1 MKKNDG
7 IQKELRKKKKE
18 LVDKKW
24 IIQIIG
30 MAFLISFAF
39 SFLSETT
46 IPKVNVFLG
55 IIILI
60 LFILIGILFD
70 IIGVAVT
77 SSDEAPFH
85 SMNSRKVKGADI
97 AVMLKQNADKVSSF
111 CNDVVGDICGIVSGT
126 AASIIA
132 LSLADTF
139 HMNNFF
145 ITLFVTA
152 IVASLTIG
160 GKAIGKSF
168 AINKSNY
175 ILYEVSKII
184 SKVYKAKKYVLEK
197 EYLF

>member
-30 MAFLISFAF
+30 MAFLISFVF

-126 AASIIA
+126 ASSIIA

-139 HMNNFF
+139 YMNNFF

-184 SKVYKAKKYVLEK
+184 SKVYKVKK
-197 EYLF
+197 

>member
-1 MKKNDG
+1 MKKNDS
-7 IQKELRKKKKE
+7 IQKELKRKKKE

-24 IIQIIG
+24 VTQIIW

-60 LFILIGILFD
+60 LFILIGIMFD

-85 SMNSRKVKGADI
+85 SMNSRKVRGADV

-132 LSLADTF
+132 LSLANTF
-139 HMNNFF
+139 HINSFF

-184 SKVYKAKKYVLEK
+184 SKFYKVKK
-197 EYLF
+197 

>member
-1 MKKNDG
+1 MKNKDDLKS
-7 IQKELRKKKKE
+7 IKKELNKKKKE

-24 IIQIIG
+24 IFKIVIIT
-30 MAFLISFAF
+30 FIISLTF

-46 IPKVNVFLG
+46 IPKVNIVFG
-55 IIILI
+55 ILILI
-60 LFILIGILFD
+60 LFIGIGILFD
-70 IIGVAVT
+70 IIGVAIT

-97 AVMLKQNADKVSSF
+97 AVLLKQNADKMSSF
-111 CNDVVGDICGIVSGT
+111 CNDVIGDICGIVSGT

-132 LSLADTF
+132 VSIAGTF
-139 HMNNFF
+139 NTDSF
-145 ITLFVTA
+145 ITMLLVTA

-175 ILYEVSKII
+175 ILYEVAKLI
-184 SKVYKAKKYVLEK
+184 SKFYKIKK
-197 EYLF
+197 

>member
-30 MAFLISFAF
+30 MAFLISFVF

-85 SMNSRKVKGADI
+85 SMNSRKVKGADV

-126 AASIIA
+126 ASSIIA

-139 HMNNFF
+139 YMNNFF

-184 SKVYKAKKYVLEK
+184 SKVYKVKK
-197 EYLF
+197 

>member
-1 MKKNDG
+1 MKNKDDLKS
-7 IQKELRKKKKE
+7 IKKELNKKKKE

-24 IIQIIG
+24 IFKIVIMTFIIS
-30 MAFLISFAF
+30 LTF

-46 IPKVNVFLG
+46 IPKVNIVFG
-55 IIILI
+55 ILILI
-60 LFILIGILFD
+60 LFIGIGILFD
-70 IIGVAVT
+70 IIGVAIT

-97 AVMLKQNADKVSSF
+97 AVLLKQNADKMSSF

-132 LSLADTF
+132 VSIAGTF
-139 HMNNFF
+139 NTDSF
-145 ITLFVTA
+145 ITMLLVTA

-160 GKAIGKSF
+160 GKAVGKSF

-175 ILYEVSKII
+175 ILYEVAKLI
-184 SKVYKAKKYVLEK
+184 SKFYKIKK
-197 EYLF
+197 

>member
-30 MAFLISFAF
+30 MTFLISFSF

-46 IPKVNVFLG
+46 IPKVNFFLG

-126 AASIIA
+126 ASSIIA

-184 SKVYKAKKYVLEK
+184 SKVYKVKK
-197 EYLF
+197 

>member
-1 MKKNDG
+1 MKNKDDLKS
-7 IQKELRKKKKE
+7 IKKELNKKKKE

-24 IIQIIG
+24 IFKIVIIT
-30 MAFLISFAF
+30 FIISLTF

-46 IPKVNVFLG
+46 IPKVNIVFG
-55 IIILI
+55 ILILI
-60 LFILIGILFD
+60 LFIGIGILFD
-70 IIGVAVT
+70 IIGVAIT

-97 AVMLKQNADKVSSF
+97 AVLLKQNADKMSSF

-132 LSLADTF
+132 VSIAGTF
-139 HMNNFF
+139 NTDSF
-145 ITLFVTA
+145 ITMLLVTA
-152 IVASLTIG
+152 IVSSLTIG

-175 ILYEVSKII
+175 ILYEVAKLI
-184 SKVYKAKKYVLEK
+184 SKFYKIKK
-197 EYLF
+197 

>member
-1 MKKNDG
+1 MKNKDDLKS
-7 IQKELRKKKKE
+7 IKKELNKKKKE

-24 IIQIIG
+24 IFKIVIMTFIIS
-30 MAFLISFAF
+30 LTF

-46 IPKVNVFLG
+46 IPKVNIVFG
-55 IIILI
+55 ILILI
-60 LFILIGILFD
+60 LFIGIGILFD
-70 IIGVAVT
+70 IIGVAIT

-97 AVMLKQNADKVSSF
+97 AVLLKQNADKMSSF

-132 LSLADTF
+132 VSIAGTF
-139 HMNNFF
+139 NTDSF
-145 ITLFVTA
+145 ITMLLVTA

-175 ILYEVSKII
+175 ILYEVAKLI
-184 SKVYKAKKYVLEK
+184 SKFYKIKK
-197 EYLF
+197 

>member
-1 MKKNDG
+1 MKNKDDLKS
-7 IQKELRKKKKE
+7 IKKELNKKKKE

-24 IIQIIG
+24 IFKIVIIT
-30 MAFLISFAF
+30 FIISLTF

-46 IPKVNVFLG
+46 IPKVNIVFG
-55 IIILI
+55 ILILI
-60 LFILIGILFD
+60 LFIGIGIVFE
-70 IIGVAVT
+70 IIGVAIT

-97 AVMLKQNADKVSSF
+97 AVLLKQNADKMSSF

-132 LSLADTF
+132 VSIAGTF
-139 HMNNFF
+139 NTDSF
-145 ITLFVTA
+145 ITMLLVTA

-160 GKAIGKSF
+160 GKAVGKSF

-175 ILYEVSKII
+175 ILYEVAKLI
-184 SKVYKAKKYVLEK
+184 SKFYKIKK
-197 EYLF
+197 